1 MKKLIP
7 ILLVA
12 VAAGGFLYYRSDLWR
27 GGEKGLMALS
37 GNIEVTDAQLG
48 FKIPGRL
55 LERLAEEGDMVTAG
69 QVLARLDAADQ
80 VNQVAQAEA
89 NEQFAR
95 AFLAE
100 LEAGS
105 RSQELEAA
113 HAAMEQAQFRL
124 DELEAGSRAQ
134 EVAAAEA
141 DVEMLRAESERA
153 AADAGRFTRL
163 LEQKAVT
170 QQQCEAVTT
179 QARMAAERLASAE
192 ERLKLV
198 REGPRTEQIEQARAA
213 LRQVEERYALA
224 KEGPRAEQLD
234 QARAKLAAASAS
246 VSQAKQQR
254 DYTEL
259 KAPFAGII
267 LSKAAEPGEYL
278 TPGAPVVTLGDLGKP
293 WLRAYVS
300 ETELGGVHL
309 GQAAEVTCDSWP
321 GRVFKGTVTYIS
333 GEAEFTPKQ
342 VQTPEERVKL
352 VYRIKIALENEDF
365 ALKPGMPADARL
377 DAGQQP

>member
-7 ILLVA
+7 IVLL
-12 VAAGGFLYYRSDLWR
+12 AAAAAGFLYYRSELWR
-27 GGEKGLMALS
+27 GEDSGDMVLS

-55 LERLAEEGDMVTAG
+55 LERIAEEGDTVAAG
-69 QVLARLDAADQ
+69 QVLARLEAADQ
-80 VNQVAQAEA
+80 KNHLVAAEA
-89 NEQFAR
+89 NERFAR

-100 LEAGS
+100 LEAGT
-105 RSQELEAA
+105 RSQDLEAA
-113 HAAMEQAQFRL
+113 HAAMEQARFRL
-124 DELEAGSRAQ
+124 DELEAGSRTQ
-134 EVAAAEA
+134 EVAAAAAE
-141 DVEMLRAESERA
+141 VEMLRAEAERA
-153 AADAGRFTRL
+153 ASDAGRFTRL

-170 QQQCEAVTT
+170 PQQHEVVTT
-179 QARMAAERLASAE
+179 QARMAAERLSSAE

-198 REGPRTEQIEQARAA
+198 QEGPRAEQIDQARAA

-234 QARAKLAAASAS
+234 QARAKLAAAGAA
-246 VSQAKQQR
+246 VSHAKQQL

-259 KAPFAGII
+259 KAPFNGII
-267 LSKAAEPGEYL
+267 LSKSAEPGEYL
-278 TPGAPVVTLGDLGKP
+278 SPGAPVVTLGDLGNP

-300 ETELGGVHL
+300 ETDLGNVRL

-352 VYRIKIALENEDF
+352 VYRIKIALENEDL

-377 DAGQQP
+377 NLGQ

>member
-1 MKKLIP
+1 MKKLVPI
-7 ILLVA
+7 ILLA
-12 VAAGGFLYYRSDLWR
+12 AAAGGFLYYRSGLWR
-27 GGEKGLMALS
+27 GSESGALILS

-55 LERLAEEGDMVTAG
+55 LERLAEEGDTVTAG
-69 QVLARLDAADQ
+69 QTLARLEAADQ
-80 VNQVAQAEA
+80 ENQLAQAEA

-100 LEAGS
+100 LEAGT
-105 RSQELEAA
+105 RTQEIEAA
-113 HAAMEQAQFRL
+113 HAAMEQARFRL
-124 DELEAGSRAQ
+124 DELEAGSRSQ
-134 EVAAAEA
+134 EVAAAGAE
-141 DVEMLRAESERA
+141 VEMLRAEAERA
-153 AADAGRFTRL
+153 KADAGRFTRL

-170 QQQCEAVTT
+170 QQQHEAVTT

-198 REGPRTEQIEQARAA
+198 QEGPRAEQIDQARAA

-224 KEGPRAEQLD
+224 KEGPRPEQLE
-234 QARAKLAAASAS
+234 QARAKLAAAVAA

-259 KAPFAGII
+259 KAPFDGII

-278 TPGAPVVTLGDLGKP
+278 IPGAPVVTLGDLGSP
-293 WLRAYVS
+293 WLRAYVP
-300 ETELGGVHL
+300 ETDLGKVRL
-309 GQAAEVTCDSWP
+309 GQTVPVTCDSWP
-321 GRVFKGTVTYIS
+321 GRVFKGTVSYIS

-352 VYRIKIALENEDF
+352 VYRIKITLENEDL

-377 DAGQQP
+377 EPGS

>member
-7 ILLVA
+7 IALLA
-12 VAAGGFLYYRSDLWR
+12 AAAGGFLYYRSDLWR
-27 GGEKGLMALS
+27 GKDSGDMVLS

-55 LERLAEEGDMVTAG
+55 LERVAEEGDTVAAG

-89 NEQFAR
+89 NERFAR

-100 LEAGS
+100 LEAGT
-105 RSQELEAA
+105 RSQDLKAA
-113 HAAMEQAQFRL
+113 HAAMEQARFRL
-124 DELEAGSRAQ
+124 DELEAGSRTQ
-134 EVAAAEA
+134 EVTAAAAE
-141 DVEMLRAESERA
+141 VEMLRAESERA
-153 AADAGRFTRL
+153 ATDAGRFTRL
-163 LEQKAVT
+163 LDQKAVT
-170 QQQCEAVTT
+170 PQQHEVVTT

-198 REGPRTEQIEQARAA
+198 QEGPRAEQIDQARAA

-234 QARAKLAAASAS
+234 QARAKLAAAGAA
-246 VSQAKQQR
+246 VSHAKQQL

-259 KAPFAGII
+259 KAPFNGII
-267 LSKAAEPGEYL
+267 LSKSAEPGEYL
-278 TPGAPVVTLGDLGKP
+278 SPGAPVVTLGDLGNP

-300 ETELGGVHL
+300 ETDLGKVRL
-309 GQAAEVTCDSWP
+309 GQVAEVTCDSWP

-352 VYRIKIALENEDF
+352 VYRIKIALENEDL

-377 DAGQQP
+377 DFGQ

>member
-7 ILLVA
+7 LVLLA
-12 VAAGGFLYYRSDLWR
+12 AAAGGFFYYRSGLWR
-27 GGEKGLMALS
+27 GGAAGELVLS

-55 LERLAEEGDMVTAG
+55 LERVAEEGDTVTAG
-69 QVLARLDAADQ
+69 QALARLESLDQ
-80 VNQVAQAEA
+80 ENQLAQAEA

-100 LEAGS
+100 LEAGT

-113 HAAMEQAQFRL
+113 HAAMQQARFRL
-124 DELEAGSRAQ
+124 DELEAGSRTQ
-134 EVAAAEA
+134 EVAAVAAE
-141 DVEMLRAESERA
+141 VEMLRAEAERA

-170 QQQCEAVTT
+170 PQEHEAVTT
-179 QARMAAERLASAE
+179 QARMAAERLAGAE

-198 REGPRTEQIEQARAA
+198 QEGPRAEQIDQARAA

-224 KEGPRAEQLD
+224 KEGPRAEQLE
-234 QARAKLAAASAS
+234 QARAKLAAASAA
-246 VSQAKQQR
+246 VSHAKQQLA
-254 DYTEL
+254 YTEL
-259 KAPFAGII
+259 KAPFDGII
-267 LSKAAEPGEYL
+267 LSKAAEPGEYVS
-278 TPGAPVVTLGDLGKP
+278 PGAPVVTLGDLGNP

-300 ETELGGVHL
+300 ETDLGNVRL
-309 GQAAEVTCDSWP
+309 GQTASVTCDSWP

-352 VYRIKIALENEDF
+352 VYRIKIALENEDL

-377 DAGQQP
+377 DFGQ

>member
-7 ILLVA
+7 IVLLAAA
-12 VAAGGFLYYRSDLWR
+12 VGGFFYYRSGLWR
-27 GGEKGLMALS
+27 GEDSGAKVLS

-55 LERLAEEGDMVTAG
+55 LERVAEEGDTVKIG
-69 QVLARLDAADQ
+69 QPLARLDAADQ
-80 VNQVAQAEA
+80 VNQLAQAEA
-89 NEQFAR
+89 NERFAR

-100 LEAGS
+100 LEAGT
-105 RSQELEAA
+105 RSQDLEAA
-113 HAAMEQAQFRL
+113 HAAMEQARFRL
-124 DELEAGSRAQ
+124 DELEAGSRTQ
-134 EVAAAEA
+134 EVAAAAAE
-141 DVEMLRAESERA
+141 VEMLRAESERA
-153 AADAGRFTRL
+153 ALDAGRFTRL

-170 QQQCEAVTT
+170 PQQHEAVTT

-198 REGPRTEQIEQARAA
+198 QEGPRAEQIDQARAA

-234 QARAKLAAASAS
+234 QARAKLAAAGAS
-246 VSQAKQQR
+246 VSHAKQQL

-259 KAPFAGII
+259 KAPFDGII
-267 LSKAAEPGEYL
+267 LSKSAEPGEYL
-278 TPGAPVVTLGDLGKP
+278 TPGAPVVTLGALGNP

-300 ETELGGVHL
+300 ETDLGKVRL

-352 VYRIKIALENEDF
+352 VYRIKIALENEDLV
-365 ALKPGMPADARL
+365 LKPGMPADARL
-377 DAGQQP
+377 DFGQ

>member
-1 MKKLIP
+1 MNKLIP
-7 ILLVA
+7 IVLL
-12 VAAGGFLYYRSDLWR
+12 AAAAAGFLYYRSELWR
-27 GGEKGLMALS
+27 GENSGDMVLS

-55 LERLAEEGDMVTAG
+55 LERIAEEGDTVAAG
-69 QVLARLDAADQ
+69 QVLARLEAADQ
-80 VNQVAQAEA
+80 KNHLAQAEA
-89 NEQFAR
+89 NERFAR

-100 LEAGS
+100 LEAGT
-105 RSQELEAA
+105 RSQDLKAA
-113 HAAMEQAQFRL
+113 HAAMEQARFRL
-124 DELEAGSRAQ
+124 NELEAGSRTQ
-134 EVAAAEA
+134 EVAAAAAE
-141 DVEMLRAESERA
+141 VEMLRAEAERA
-153 AADAGRFTRL
+153 ASDAGRFTRL

-170 QQQCEAVTT
+170 PQQHEVVTT

-198 REGPRTEQIEQARAA
+198 QEGPRAEQIDQARAA

-234 QARAKLAAASAS
+234 QARAKLAAAGAA
-246 VSQAKQQR
+246 VSHANQQLG
-254 DYTEL
+254 YTEL
-259 KAPFAGII
+259 KAPFNGII
-267 LSKAAEPGEYL
+267 LSKSAEPGEYL
-278 TPGAPVVTLGDLGKP
+278 TPGAPVVTLGDLGNP

-300 ETELGGVHL
+300 ETDLGNVRL
-309 GQAAEVTCDSWP
+309 GQSAEVTCDSWP

-352 VYRIKIALENEDF
+352 VYRIKIALENEDL

-377 DAGQQP
+377 DLGQ

>member
-7 ILLVA
+7 LVLLA
-12 VAAGGFLYYRSDLWR
+12 AAAGGFFYYRSDLWR
-27 GGEKGLMALS
+27 GSETGGLVLS

-55 LERLAEEGDMVTAG
+55 LERVVEEGDTVTAG
-69 QVLARLDAADQ
+69 QVLALLEASDQ
-80 VNQVAQAEA
+80 ENQLAQAEA

-100 LEAGS
+100 LEAGT

-113 HAAMEQAQFRL
+113 HAAMEQARFRL
-124 DELEAGSRAQ
+124 DELEAGSRTQ
-134 EVAAAEA
+134 EVAAAQA
-141 DVEMLRAESERA
+141 DVEMLRAEAERA
-153 AADAGRFTRL
+153 ASDAGRFTRL

-170 QQQCEAVTT
+170 PQQQEAVTT

-198 REGPRTEQIEQARAA
+198 REGPRTEQIDQARAA

-224 KEGPRAEQLD
+224 KEGPRAEQLE
-234 QARAKLAAASAS
+234 QARAKLAAASAA
-246 VSQAKQQR
+246 VSHAKQQLA
-254 DYTEL
+254 YTEL
-259 KAPFAGII
+259 KAPFDGFI

-278 TPGAPVVTLGDLGKP
+278 TPGAPVVTLGDLRSP
-293 WLRAYVS
+293 WLRAYVA
-300 ETELGGVHL
+300 ETDLGNVQL
-309 GQAAEVTCDSWP
+309 GQSVSVTCDSWP
-321 GRVFKGTVTYIS
+321 DRVFKGTVSYIS

-352 VYRIKIALENEDF
+352 VYRIKIMLDNEDL

-377 DAGQQP
+377 DPGQ

>member
-1 MKKLIP
+1 MNKLIP
-7 ILLVA
+7 IVLL
-12 VAAGGFLYYRSDLWR
+12 AAAAAAFLYYRSELWR
-27 GGEKGLMALS
+27 GEDSGDMVLS

-55 LERLAEEGDMVTAG
+55 LERIAEEGDTVAAG
-69 QVLARLDAADQ
+69 QVLARLEAADQ
-80 VNQVAQAEA
+80 KNHLVAAEA
-89 NEQFAR
+89 NERFAR

-100 LEAGS
+100 LEAGT
-105 RSQELEAA
+105 RSQDLEAA
-113 HAAMEQAQFRL
+113 HAAMEQARFRL
-124 DELEAGSRAQ
+124 DELEAGSRTQ
-134 EVAAAEA
+134 EVAAAAAE
-141 DVEMLRAESERA
+141 VEMLRAEAERA
-153 AADAGRFTRL
+153 ASDAGRFTRL

-170 QQQCEAVTT
+170 PQQHEVVTT
-179 QARMAAERLASAE
+179 QARMAAERLSSAE

-198 REGPRTEQIEQARAA
+198 QEGPRAEQIDQARAA

-234 QARAKLAAASAS
+234 QARAKLAAAGAA
-246 VSQAKQQR
+246 VSHAKQQL

-259 KAPFAGII
+259 KAPFNGII
-267 LSKAAEPGEYL
+267 LSKSAEPGEYL
-278 TPGAPVVTLGDLGKP
+278 SPGAPVVTLGDLGNP

-300 ETELGGVHL
+300 ETDLGNVRL

-352 VYRIKIALENEDF
+352 VYRIKIALENEDL

-377 DAGQQP
+377 DFGQ

>member
-1 MKKLIP
+1 MNKLIP
-7 ILLVA
+7 IVLL
-12 VAAGGFLYYRSDLWR
+12 AAAAAGFLYYRSELWR
-27 GGEKGLMALS
+27 GENSGDMVLS

-55 LERLAEEGDMVTAG
+55 LERIAEEGDTVAAG
-69 QVLARLDAADQ
+69 QVLARLEAADQ
-80 VNQVAQAEA
+80 KNHLVAAEA
-89 NEQFAR
+89 NERFAR

-100 LEAGS
+100 LEAGT
-105 RSQELEAA
+105 RSQDLEAA
-113 HAAMEQAQFRL
+113 HAAMEQARFRL
-124 DELEAGSRAQ
+124 DELEAGSRTQ
-134 EVAAAEA
+134 EVAAAAAE
-141 DVEMLRAESERA
+141 VEMLRAEAERA
-153 AADAGRFTRL
+153 ASDAGRFTRL

-170 QQQCEAVTT
+170 PQQHEVVTT
-179 QARMAAERLASAE
+179 QARMAAERLSSAE

-198 REGPRTEQIEQARAA
+198 QEGPRAEQIDQARAA

-234 QARAKLAAASAS
+234 QARAKLAAAGAA
-246 VSQAKQQR
+246 VSHAKQQL

-259 KAPFAGII
+259 KAPFNGII
-267 LSKAAEPGEYL
+267 LSKSAEPGEYL
-278 TPGAPVVTLGDLGKP
+278 SPGAPVVTLGDLGNP

-300 ETELGGVHL
+300 ETDLGNVRL

-352 VYRIKIALENEDF
+352 VYRIKIALENEDL

-377 DAGQQP
+377 DFGQ

>member
-1 MKKLIP
+1 MNKLIP
-7 ILLVA
+7 IVLL
-12 VAAGGFLYYRSDLWR
+12 AAAAAGFLYYRSELWR
-27 GGEKGLMALS
+27 GEDSGDMVLS

-55 LERLAEEGDMVTAG
+55 LERIAEEGDTVAAG
-69 QVLARLDAADQ
+69 QVLARLEAADQ
-80 VNQVAQAEA
+80 KNHLVAAEA
-89 NEQFAR
+89 NERFAR

-100 LEAGS
+100 LEAGT
-105 RSQELEAA
+105 RSQDLEAA
-113 HAAMEQAQFRL
+113 HAAMEQARFRL
-124 DELEAGSRAQ
+124 DELEAGSRTQ
-134 EVAAAEA
+134 EVAAAAAE
-141 DVEMLRAESERA
+141 VEMLRAEAERA
-153 AADAGRFTRL
+153 ASDAGRFTRL

-170 QQQCEAVTT
+170 PQQHEVVTT
-179 QARMAAERLASAE
+179 QARMAAERLSSAE

-198 REGPRTEQIEQARAA
+198 QEGPRAEQIDQARAA

-234 QARAKLAAASAS
+234 QARAKLAAAGAA
-246 VSQAKQQR
+246 VSHAKQQL

-259 KAPFAGII
+259 KAPFNGII
-267 LSKAAEPGEYL
+267 LSKSAEPGEYL
-278 TPGAPVVTLGDLGKP
+278 SPGAPVVTLGDLGNP

-300 ETELGGVHL
+300 ETDLGNVRL

-352 VYRIKIALENEDF
+352 VYRIKIALENEDL

-377 DAGQQP
+377 DFGQ

>member
-7 ILLVA
+7 IVLL
-12 VAAGGFLYYRSDLWR
+12 AAAAAGFLYYRSELWR
-27 GGEKGLMALS
+27 GEDSGDMVLS

-55 LERLAEEGDMVTAG
+55 LERIAEEGDTVAAG
-69 QVLARLDAADQ
+69 QVLARLEAADQ
-80 VNQVAQAEA
+80 KNHLVAAEA
-89 NEQFAR
+89 NERFAR

-100 LEAGS
+100 LEAGT
-105 RSQELEAA
+105 RSQDLEAA
-113 HAAMEQAQFRL
+113 HAAMEQARFRL
-124 DELEAGSRAQ
+124 DELEAGSRTQ
-134 EVAAAEA
+134 EVAAAAAE
-141 DVEMLRAESERA
+141 VEMLRAEAERA
-153 AADAGRFTRL
+153 ASDAGRFTRL

-170 QQQCEAVTT
+170 PQQHEVVTT
-179 QARMAAERLASAE
+179 QARMAAERLSSAE

-198 REGPRTEQIEQARAA
+198 QEGPRAEQIDQARAA

-234 QARAKLAAASAS
+234 QARAKLAAAGAA
-246 VSQAKQQR
+246 VSHAKQQL

-259 KAPFAGII
+259 KAPFNGII
-267 LSKAAEPGEYL
+267 LSKSAEPGEYL
-278 TPGAPVVTLGDLGKP
+278 SPGAPVVTLGDLGNP

-300 ETELGGVHL
+300 ETDLGNVRL
-309 GQAAEVTCDSWP
+309 GQSAEVTCDSWP

-352 VYRIKIALENEDF
+352 VYRIKIALENEDL

-377 DAGQQP
+377 NLGQ

>member
-1 MKKLIP
+1 MNKLIP
-7 ILLVA
+7 IVLL
-12 VAAGGFLYYRSDLWR
+12 AAAAAGFLYYRSELWR
-27 GGEKGLMALS
+27 GEDSGDMVLS

-55 LERLAEEGDMVTAG
+55 LERIAEEGDTVAAG
-69 QVLARLDAADQ
+69 QVLARLEAADQ
-80 VNQVAQAEA
+80 KNHLVAAEA
-89 NEQFAR
+89 NERFAR

-100 LEAGS
+100 LEAGT
-105 RSQELEAA
+105 RSQDLEAA
-113 HAAMEQAQFRL
+113 HAAMEQARFRL
-124 DELEAGSRAQ
+124 DELEAGSRTQ
-134 EVAAAEA
+134 EVAAAAAE
-141 DVEMLRAESERA
+141 VEMLRAEAERA
-153 AADAGRFTRL
+153 ASDAGRFTRL

-170 QQQCEAVTT
+170 PQQHEVVTT
-179 QARMAAERLASAE
+179 QARMAAERLSSAE

-198 REGPRTEQIEQARAA
+198 QEGPRAEQIDQARAA

-234 QARAKLAAASAS
+234 QARAKLAAAGAA
-246 VSQAKQQR
+246 VSHAKQQL

-259 KAPFAGII
+259 KAPFNGII
-267 LSKAAEPGEYL
+267 LSKSAEPGEYL
-278 TPGAPVVTLGDLGKP
+278 SPGAPVVTLGDLGNP

-300 ETELGGVHL
+300 ETDLGNVRL

-352 VYRIKIALENEDF
+352 VYRIKIALENEDL

-377 DAGQQP
+377 NLGQ

>member
-1 MKKLIP
+1 MKKLVP
-7 ILLVA
+7 IVLLA
-12 VAAGGFLYYRSDLWR
+12 MAAGGFYYYRSELWR
-27 GGEKGLMALS
+27 NSESGGLVLS
-37 GNIEVTDAQLG
+37 GNIEVTDAQIG

-55 LERLAEEGDMVTAG
+55 LERLAEEGDTVAAG
-69 QVLARLDAADQ
+69 QALARLEGADQ
-80 VNQVAQAEA
+80 ENQLAQAEA
-89 NEQFAR
+89 NESFAR

-100 LEAGS
+100 LEAGT
-105 RSQELEAA
+105 RSQDLEAA
-113 HAAMEQAQFRL
+113 HAAMEQARFRL
-124 DELEAGSRAQ
+124 DELEAGSRTQ
-134 EVAAAEA
+134 EVAAAAAE
-141 DVEMLRAESERA
+141 VEMLRAEAERA

-170 QQQCEAVTT
+170 PQQHEAVTT

-198 REGPRTEQIEQARAA
+198 REGPRTEQIDQARAA

-224 KEGPRAEQLD
+224 KEGPRVEQLE
-234 QARAKLAAASAS
+234 QARAKLAAASAA
-246 VSQAKQQR
+246 VSHAKQQL
-254 DYTEL
+254 DYAEL
-259 KAPFAGII
+259 KAPFDGII

-278 TPGAPVVTLGDLGKP
+278 LPGAPVVTLGDLGNP

-300 ETELGGVHL
+300 ETDLGRVRL
-309 GQAAEVTCDSWP
+309 GQAAQVTCDSWP
-321 GRVFKGTVTYIS
+321 GRVFKGKVTYIS

-352 VYRIKIALENEDF
+352 VYRIKIALENEDL

-377 DAGQQP
+377 GPGQ